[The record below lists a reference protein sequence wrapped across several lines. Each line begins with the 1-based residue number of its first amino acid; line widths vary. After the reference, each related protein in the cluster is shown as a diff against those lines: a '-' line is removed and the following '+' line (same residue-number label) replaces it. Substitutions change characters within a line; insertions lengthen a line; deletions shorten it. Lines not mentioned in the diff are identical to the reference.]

1 MKKVLVFLAEG
12 FEEIEAVTIV
22 DLLRRADVNC
32 KTISIT
38 GKREVMGAHGVPFM
52 ADMLFDEKIC
62 MEAIGLILPGGM
74 PGTIHLQSHA
84 GLTKILEDFYKQKK
98 FIGAICAAPM
108 IFGKLGFVQG
118 KKATIYPGMEE
129 NLNGAECSTDMVCYD
144 DNVMTSRAPGTAMA
158 FGLKLI
164 EVFVGA
170 EKAKEVKKALVY
182 QG

>member
-1 MKKVLVFLAEG
+1 
-12 FEEIEAVTIV
+12 
-22 DLLRRADVNC
+22 
-32 KTISIT
+32 
-38 GKREVMGAHGVPFM
+38 
-52 ADMLFDEKIC
+52 
-62 MEAIGLILPGGM
+62 
-74 PGTIHLQSHA
+74 
-84 GLTKILEDFYKQKK
+84 
-98 FIGAICAAPM
+98 M